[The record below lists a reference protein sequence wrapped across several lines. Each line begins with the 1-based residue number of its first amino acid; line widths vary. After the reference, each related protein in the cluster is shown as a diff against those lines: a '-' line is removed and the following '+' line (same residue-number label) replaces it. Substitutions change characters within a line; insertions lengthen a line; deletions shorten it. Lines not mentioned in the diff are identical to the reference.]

1 MQGAEAAQFLQGL
14 VTNDINPL
22 IEDDIKS
29 VYCAFLNTGGR
40 VLFDAI
46 ISKTEE
52 GGDFLLDVDNAVS
65 KLVKKHLSLYKVRR
79 KIAIKVLEDFNVHAV
94 FPGEGGEGEHNGHK
108 LVTRSSEPGSTFCN
122 GGETLAASSLPG
134 DSPALPDPRVP
145 ALGYRLILPASQD
158 PLQVLP
164 ELVESCHSSLF
175 TQLRYKLGVA
185 EGSLETLLGK
195 SLPLEYN
202 LDYMNGVSFHKG
214 CYIGQELTAR
224 THHTGV
230 IRKRILPLILS
241 EPVSEEDME
250 QGLKNEAGKSAGK
263 VVAVEGN
270 LGIGVVRLK
279 EGLDNPNITL
289 GKAKVTVRKPAWWPK
304 ENRGKQTEQS
314 N

>member
-1 MQGAEAAQFLQGL
+1 M
-14 VTNDINPL
+14 
-22 IEDDIKS
+22 
-29 VYCAFLNTGGR
+29 
-40 VLFDAI
+40 LFDAI

-52 GGDFLLDVDNAVS
+52 EGDFLLDVDNAVS

-164 ELVESCHSSLF
+164 ESVESCQSSLF

-230 IRKRILPLILS
+230 IRKRILPLTLS
-241 EPVSEEDME
+241 EPVSE
-250 QGLKNEAGKSAGK
+250 
-263 VVAVEGN
+263 
-270 LGIGVVRLK
+270 GIDNSFSVHSSFSMYQILQRTWSGVSRMKLASQRGRWWLLR
-279 EGLDNPNITL
+279 ETL
-289 GKAKVTVRKPAWWPK
+289 VLVWSG
-304 ENRGKQTEQS
+304 
-314 N
+314 